1 MEEKDSEVPSSE
13 PVAETAPES
22 SFNGSNVEI
31 DEAEFS
37 LAGGPETKGNNENG
51 EYVAVDGA
59 ASGSDPQFIEQMR
72 RQADIQAQAPSVPEF
87 KYKYASEDDYRLEMD
102 DWYDYKDNWLLNEE
116 VAVSR
121 EIMGYDWSEQSN
133 ARKEATIKQ
142 LCESVEELASKRSC
156 FEPGSL
162 LLEKLYSSLLV
173 LCYISQGS
181 FAESTSLEHHIDML
195 KTNNTMLLHCGA
207 YEVIFRLCM
216 QIIDIKVPAEFNFD
230 DSNRATGMKCDTVL
244 LLSLTILFS
253 MVHTLKNEADMISTL
268 SSSNPNILDH
278 LLDIFSRLRWTSDPE
293 TILPMRKLMMLLWKC
308 FLCSFGDHEQLI
320 KAKKARRL
328 QYGLKD
334 DEDEYEKNVDLVT
347 ASPLD
352 YHAFR
357 EDVISRYPSY
367 IPPPSVVPEG
377 LENATSLTHFIEV
390 SRPSHAQP
398 SNAQLPAPT
407 VHLATPVPSPPL
419 SPVVLSGQ
427 KLKKSVFMTN
437 QSFPFLFP
445 SASGEVPKSTKEAA
459 ELFSSRVRMT
469 PSMQQLWDE
478 RDKFMKYER
487 GWDHWQDVEDK
498 PQSDFAEAD
507 SDPTSIDSRLAR
519 VEKFYENNYSKL
531 YSFVNVILKS
541 ILQNIIFTQGGEIP
555 TVDSQSSQD
564 STESSGGGIDHDPV
578 SIRSKELTVK
588 SISAILDLLTSWFK
602 ASHVLKFEFLAAVL
616 FDTRYYLL
624 VYKYLYSHSV
634 IDRALGIPDSLKQN
648 FFTVCRDLSGNAT
661 NPDYGETACRSS
673 PLMSSSDI
681 FMADKIE
688 PFSRRYFFTMINLTR
703 VLKRIIKKK
712 VQRIVMVAELPSDS
726 LKKALSVHQEDL
738 WRVVLEIFKEQIP
751 FNGKKW
757 KYSNMNIISWIY
769 LHCRAKLRDEW
780 LSRSDVS
787 AELDDAYAQEVAIRA
802 LVQFYNRR
810 KYALP
815 DGIDSL
821 SLNDDL

>member
-1 MEEKDSEVPSSE
+1 MEEKDPDVESGESAVS
-13 PVAETAPES
+13 TAPEN
-22 SFNGSNVEI
+22 SFTGSNVEI

-37 LAGGPETKGNNENG
+37 LAGGAETKGNGEAG
-51 EYVAVDGA
+51 EYTAVDGA
-59 ASGSDPQFIEQMR
+59 NSGSDPQFIEQMR
-72 RQADIQAQAPSVPEF
+72 RQADTQAQAPSVPEF
-87 KYKYASEDDYRLEMD
+87 KYKYTSEDEYRLEMD

-116 VAVSR
+116 VSVSR
-121 EIMGYDWSEQSN
+121 EIMGYDWSNQSESH
-133 ARKEATIKQ
+133 KKATITQ
-142 LCESVEELASKRSC
+142 LCESIMELSSKSSC
-156 FEPGSL
+156 FDSGSVVL
-162 LLEKLYSSLLV
+162 DKLYDALLV

-181 FAESTSLEHHIDML
+181 FAESTSLDHHIKMISA
-195 KTNNTMLLHCGA
+195 NNTLLLHSGV
-207 YEVIFRLCM
+207 YTVIFQLF
-216 QIIDIKVPAEFNFD
+216 IKIVDIKVPTEFTYD
-230 DSNRATGMKCDTVL
+230 ESNRAIGTKCDTVL
-244 LLSLTILFS
+244 LLSLTIIFS
-253 MVHTLKNEADMISTL
+253 MVNTLKSEPEMITTL
-268 SSSNPNILDH
+268 STMSPNILDY
-278 LLDIFSRLRWTSDPE
+278 LLDVFSRLRWVSEPE
-293 TILPMRKLMMLLWKC
+293 AVLPFRKLVMLLWKC
-308 FLCSFGDHEQLI
+308 ILCSFGDHEQLAR
-320 KAKKARRL
+320 AKKARRL

-367 IPPPSVVPEG
+367 VPPPSVVPEG

-419 SPVVLSGQ
+419 SPVVMSGQ

-478 RDKFMKYER
+478 RNKFMRYER
-487 GWDHWQDVEDK
+487 GWNHWEDEQDEDNVT
-498 PQSDFAEAD
+498 SEVG
-507 SDPTSIDSRLAR
+507 SDPTSIESRLAR
-519 VEKFYENNYSKL
+519 VENFYENNYSKL
-531 YSFVNVILKS
+531 YSFVNVMLKS

-555 TVDSQSSQD
+555 TVDSQSSQGD
-564 STESSGGGIDHDPV
+564 NESSGGGIDHDPV
-578 SIRSKELTVK
+578 SIRSKELVVK

-602 ASHVLKFEFLAAVL
+602 ASHILKFEFLAAVL

-648 FFTVCRDLSGNAT
+648 FFTVCKDLSGNAINT
-661 NPDYGETACRSS
+661 NYGQTACRNA
-673 PLMSSSDI
+673 PPMTSSDI
-681 FMADKIE
+681 FMAERIE

-802 LVQFYNRR
+802 LVQFYNER
-810 KYALP
+810 KYASP
-815 DGIDSL
+815 DGFEGLSL
-821 SLNDDL
+821 SADL